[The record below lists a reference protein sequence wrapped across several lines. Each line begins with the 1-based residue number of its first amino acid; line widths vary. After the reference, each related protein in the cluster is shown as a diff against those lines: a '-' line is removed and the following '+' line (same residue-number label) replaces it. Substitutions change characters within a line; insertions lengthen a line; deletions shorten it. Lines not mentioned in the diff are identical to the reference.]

1 MIRIIKALSIILV
14 LLSQACNDNVDK
26 EASSVNV
33 ESIAVENKAVET
45 MLVDS
50 LAVNNAGKQTQTQTL
65 SVTGTVNLSD
75 EVSVEEVVL
84 IKVQLIDHS
93 LADAPFVLINE
104 VELTNISTLPLTFNI
119 PYDPNVIE
127 EYRSYS
133 ISAKAYKMNDKN
145 ELVSVL
151 YTTQTYPVL
160 SHGAGVRA
168 DIYLS
173 KY

>member
-33 ESIAVENKAVET
+33 
-45 MLVDS
+45 DS
-50 LAVNNAGKQTQTQTL
+50 LAVKSAGKQTQTL

-119 PYDPNVIE
+119 PYDQNVIE

-133 ISAKAYKMNDKN
+133 VSAKAYKMNDKN